1 MSIRLVTKE
10 DKQKYPE
17 LNSKGVSV
25 NMMYDFS
32 LLEAQEQPVKKTFF
46 QERKSIPI
54 GEVPAKEPEV
64 KNPVTERNEP
74 THVAGNEND
83 KDAKKPEPPKESV
96 KKPIINKKPITKTV
110 AKKK

>member
-1 MSIRLVTKE
+1 MQRLVTKE
-10 DKQKYPE
+10 DKQKYHE

-25 NMMYDFS
+25 NQYYNFPD
-32 LLEAQEQPVKKTFF
+32 EPIEPVKKTFF

-54 GEVPAKEPEV
+54 GEVPEPEV

-74 THVAGNEND
+74 SVVNEKKPQPEKEPVAN
-83 KDAKKPEPPKESV
+83 KVPAKKV
-96 KKPIINKKPITKTV
+96 A